1 MKIYQTK
8 DFHPSFDYEDEKVNL
23 TEYRLVFEDSK
34 YDKRCNEEYNPVT
47 LEDIFEYFNV
57 WEDYDGKIEQTFR
70 SLSVGDIVELR
81 GKFYRCEPI
90 GWKEM
95 NIKEKVALVEKA
107 E

>member
-8 DFHPSFDYEDEKVNL
+8 DFHGSFDYEDEKVAL
-23 TEYRLVFEDSK
+23 DEYELVFETDK
-34 YDKRCNEEYNPVT
+34 YADDH
-47 LEDIFEYFNV
+47 LEDIFQYFNL
-57 WEDYDGKIEQTFR
+57 WEDEDGAIQQTFR